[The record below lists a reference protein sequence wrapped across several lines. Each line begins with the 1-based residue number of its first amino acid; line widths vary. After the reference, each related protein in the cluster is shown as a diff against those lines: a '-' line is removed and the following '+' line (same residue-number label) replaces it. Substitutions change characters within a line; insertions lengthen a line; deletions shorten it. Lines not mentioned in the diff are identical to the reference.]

1 MGEAVGPESY
11 DLYLCY
17 NRADQPFVFKL
28 AAAVESETI
37 DGLQASRRLK
47 VFLDEWDIRPGE
59 NMVQRMNQGM
69 LAARHVAAL
78 LSPEFLAAP
87 WPAFEWTHITSEDPL
102 NTGGRLIPVL
112 VRDVD
117 LTGQRR
123 IELVAPFRAL
133 KYIDF
138 RRDGDFHKS
147 FLSLIS
153 RLRNLPPDRGQ
164 RRPPVASGRSASVP
178 VAQPN
183 VSWLPEKLADVLV
196 GNLLPVISLPT
207 KICNATTAARTG
219 EEVGTLAEHSDPFIL
234 HSGRL
239 FTFANLASE
248 QVGLHKAIELSS
260 VKWESRH
267 EWLLD
272 LDKTRSLIFLLNR
285 CLASHLSRLAIR
297 ADRKG
302 RFYFRPNAD
311 GGNRVWQNT
320 GDPKREVAAKKIGS
334 TAESV
339 FWVHHAARIKFRRL
353 GERLFLMIEPT
364 YLFTSDGQTP
374 LQGQSAGRLAMMWGG
389 KQKNVEILRNFV
401 FWAKTIARSQS
412 QIRMQTGG
420 EPIIVSAM
428 PAIVRMGHGIAFDHV
443 RVGSL
448 LKQVDRDLDA
458 AAEDVIVAEPDEGE
472 DDDGEDV
479 ET

>member
-1 MGEAVGPESY
+1 MGEALGPEFY

-17 NRADQPFVFKL
+17 NRADQPFVFTL

-102 NTGGRLIPVL
+102 NTSGKLIPLL

-138 RRDGDFHKS
+138 RTDGGFHKS

-164 RRPPVASGRSASVP
+164 RRSPVASSRSANVP
-178 VAQPN
+178 VAEPQ
-183 VSWLPEKLADVLV
+183 VSWRPEKLADVLL
-196 GNLLPVISLPT
+196 GNLLAVISLPT
-207 KICNATTAARTG
+207 KICNAITAARTG
-219 EEVGTLAEHSDPFIL
+219 EEVGTLAEHGDPFIL

-239 FTFANLASE
+239 FTFANLASD
-248 QVGLHKAIELSS
+248 QVELHKAIEPSS
-260 VKWESRH
+260 VK
-267 EWLLD
+267 
-272 LDKTRSLIFLLNR
+272 
-285 CLASHLSRLAIR
+285 
-297 ADRKG
+297 
-302 RFYFRPNAD
+302 
-311 GGNRVWQNT
+311 
-320 GDPKREVAAKKIGS
+320 
-334 TAESV
+334 
-339 FWVHHAARIKFRRL
+339 
-353 GERLFLMIEPT
+353 
-364 YLFTSDGQTP
+364 
-374 LQGQSAGRLAMMWGG
+374 
-389 KQKNVEILRNFV
+389 
-401 FWAKTIARSQS
+401 
-412 QIRMQTGG
+412 
-420 EPIIVSAM
+420 
-428 PAIVRMGHGIAFDHV
+428 
-443 RVGSL
+443 
-448 LKQVDRDLDA
+448 
-458 AAEDVIVAEPDEGE
+458 
-472 DDDGEDV
+472 
-479 ET
+479 

>member
-1 MGEAVGPESY
+1 MGEAARSEFY

-17 NRADQPFVFKL
+17 NRADQSFVFKL

-37 DGLQASRRLK
+37 DGLKASRHLK
-47 VFLDEWDIRPGE
+47 VFVDEWDIQPGE

-87 WPAFEWTHITSEDPL
+87 WPTFEWTHITSEDPL
-102 NTGGRLIPVL
+102 NASGKLIPLL
-112 VRDVD
+112 VRDLD

-138 RRDGDFHKS
+138 RRDADFHKS

-153 RLRNLPPDRGQ
+153 RLRNLPPERGQ
-164 RRPPVASGRSASVP
+164 RRPPVAGKSANVP
-178 VAQPN
+178 VSESQ
-183 VSWLPEKLADVLV
+183 VSWLPEKLPDVLL
-196 GNLLPVISLPT
+196 GNLLPITSLPT
-207 KICNATTAARTG
+207 KICSATTVARRG
-219 EEVGTLAEHSDPFIL
+219 EDVGALVERSEPSIL
-234 HSGRL
+234 RAGRL
-239 FTFANLASE
+239 FAFANLASE
-248 QVGLHKAIELSS
+248 EVGLYKAVEPSS

-272 LDKTRSLIFLLNR
+272 EDKTRNLMSLLNR
-285 CLASHLSRLAIR
+285 CLASHLSGLAIR

-302 RFYFRPNAD
+302 RFFFRPKSD
-311 GGNRVWQNT
+311 GANRVWQNL
-320 GDPKREVAAKKIGS
+320 GDPKREVAAKKTSS
-334 TAESV
+334 TAESS

-353 GERLFLMIEPT
+353 GEKMFLMIEPT
-364 YLFTSDGQTP
+364 YLFTTDGETP

-401 FWAKTIARSQS
+401 FWAKTIARSEPQV
-412 QIRMQTGG
+412 RVQTGG

-428 PAIVRMGHGIAFDHV
+428 PAIVRMSYGIAFDHV

-458 AAEDVIVAEPDEGE
+458 AAEDVIVAESDEEG
-472 DDDGEDV
+472 DDDAEGSES
-479 ET
+479 